1 MKITTKIALL
11 LVLTAGLLFSC
22 AVMAGAEMLFGVSAE
37 TGTLDFS
44 ADISAPVAENVSETP
59 SMIILTGDLN
69 LLLIH
74 INAEYGTAEMG
85 KDSLYLAGL
94 KAGWELGPSIL
105 KAKLYGGYRAYGFT
119 RGITA
124 HAFGGLV
131 ANLGVESKL
140 GNLKIYGDTEF
151 PLVIRYTNGIT
162 DETGAA
168 VSYLNLGVSYA
179 PLPLLDVF
187 VNSRAMTANSSKAD
201 LSVTGTT
208 LGVRFSF

>member
-11 LVLTAGLLFSC
+11 LVLTTGLLISC
-22 AVMAGAEMLFGVSAE
+22 AVIAGAEMLFGVGAE

-44 ADISAPVAENVSETP
+44 ADYPAPATDVSEAP
-59 SMIILTGDLN
+59 SIIILTGDLN

-85 KDSLYLAGL
+85 ANSFYLTAL
-94 KAGWELGPSIL
+94 KAGWELGPGIL

-119 RGITA
+119 DGLIP

-131 ANLGVESKL
+131 ASLGVESKL
-140 GNLKIYGDTEF
+140 GKLRIYGDTEI
-151 PLVIRYTNGIT
+151 PLVIRYTNGVTEET
-162 DETGAA
+162 DATL
-168 VSYLNLGVSYA
+168 SYLNLGVSYA
-179 PLPLLDVF
+179 PLPLIDVF
-187 VNSRAMTANSSKAD
+187 VNSRTMTASSSIVD
-201 LSVTGTT
+201 LSITGTT